1 MPKQMIQKQILTLL
15 LIISSIITFGQETN
29 PNDTNATRK
38 NSINLFIDCN
48 YCDIEHFK
56 NEITFVNYVRDRKE
70 SDVHIIITEME
81 TGSGGTE
88 YTISFYGHNKFEG
101 FDDTLTFSLP
111 ANYTHDEERTAQIN
125 YIKLGLVSYV
135 AKTPMG
141 KKISV
146 VYQDS
151 NENEKEEIVEDKWKS
166 WVFDTDLS
174 GWMSGEETYSKYNL
188 WSNIGVS
195 KVTPK
200 VKIEINYH
208 NYYRESIYRFE
219 EDTLTTIQRSNYGS
233 FLYVK
238 SLGEHWS
245 IGGFVDLSS
254 STFNN
259 REIAFISA
267 PAIEYNLFKYSDA
280 TTKQLRF
287 LYRVGY
293 QYNKYIDTT
302 IFNKIEEGL
311 PYHNLSISFKY
322 VKQWGT
328 LESRI
333 SWSNYL
339 NDFSKYSV
347 GVRLGGSI
355 KVFKGLSISLRGN
368 IYQKRDQIALKKED
382 ASTEDI
388 LLQQREMSSQ
398 YNFWTNFGLSYTFGS
413 IYNNVVNPRFDY

>member
-1 MPKQMIQKQILTLL
+1 MKFKKFITLL
-15 LIISSIITFGQETN
+15 LLTISIISFAQETN
-29 PNDTNATRK
+29 PNDTDAVRK

-70 SDVHIIITEME
+70 SDVHIIITEMT

-88 YTISFYGHNKFEG
+88 YTISFYGHNKFDG
-101 FDDTLTFSLP
+101 FNDTLKFSLP
-111 ANYTHDEERTAQIN
+111 ANYTDDEERNAQIDM
-125 YIKLGLVSYV
+125 IKLGLVSYV

-146 VYQDS
+146 VYKDA
-151 NENEKEEIVEDKWKS
+151 NKKTNDEIVEDKWKS
-166 WVFDTDLS
+166 WVFDASLS
-174 GWMSGEETYSKYNL
+174 GWMSGEETYSNYDI
-188 WSNIGVS
+188 WSNIGIS
-195 KVTPK
+195 KITPEK
-200 VKIEINYH
+200 KIEINY
-208 NYYRESIYRFE
+208 NNSYNESIYRFDW
-219 EDTLTTIQRSNYGS
+219 DTLTTIQRSNYGS

-245 IGGFVDLSS
+245 VGGFSNLSS
-254 STFNN
+254 STFSNK
-259 REIAFISA
+259 ELALTVA

-287 LYRVGY
+287 LYRAGY

-339 NDFSKYSV
+339 NDFSKYNV
-347 GVRLGGSI
+347 GIRLGGSI
-355 KVFKGLSISLRGN
+355 KIFKGLSLRLWGN
-368 IYQKRDQIALKKED
+368 IYQKRDQVALRKGD